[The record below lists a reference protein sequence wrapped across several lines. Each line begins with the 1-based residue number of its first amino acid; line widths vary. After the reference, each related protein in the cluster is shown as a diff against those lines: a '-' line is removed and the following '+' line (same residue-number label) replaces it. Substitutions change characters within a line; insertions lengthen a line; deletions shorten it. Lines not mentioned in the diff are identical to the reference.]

1 MADTKSITDLDIQL
15 IIGNL
20 LRAGV
25 LLSMGVVLT
34 GGFIYLLGHGSEK
47 IDYTVFDFNKT
58 SLKTIP
64 AIFDA
69 VLTFKGASVIQFGLL
84 LLIFTPI
91 ARVIMSVIS
100 FFIEKDYLYV
110 IIGLIVLSVI
120 LVSLSSGFAH

>member
-1 MADTKSITDLDIQL
+1 MANTKSITDRDIQL

-34 GGFIYLLGHGSEK
+34 GGFIYLLGHGREE
-47 IDYTVFDFNKT
+47 IDYTVFDFNKV

-64 AIFDA
+64 AIFTG

-91 ARVIMSVIS
+91 ARVLMTVIS

-110 IIGLIVLSVI
+110 TIGLIVLAVI
-120 LVSLSSGFAH
+120 MVSLSGRFAH